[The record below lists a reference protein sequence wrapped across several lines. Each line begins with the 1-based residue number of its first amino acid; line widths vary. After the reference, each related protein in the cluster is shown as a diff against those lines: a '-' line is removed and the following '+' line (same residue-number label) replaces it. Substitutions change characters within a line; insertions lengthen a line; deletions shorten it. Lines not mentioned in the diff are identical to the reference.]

1 MKRMLR
7 TCLVLSLVLM
17 GVANTVLAQDAP
29 TPNANNCAGVVVS
42 SLAGP
47 GFGTQVATLA
57 QLQVV
62 DNLGLASCGGTP
74 RQNP

>member
-7 TCLVLSLVLM
+7 TGLVLSLVLL
-17 GVANTVLAQDAP
+17 GVTNTVLGQDVPA
-29 TPNANNCAGVVVS
+29 PNANNCAGVVVS

-47 GFGTQVATLA
+47 GLGTQVAALA
-57 QLQVV
+57 QLQGV
-62 DNLGLASCGGTP
+62 DNLGLASCGDTP